1 MPEKSHGQRSLVS
14 YSPEGHKELDMTE
27 DKCKTLSGPKGEYL
41 RSPEEDAKGCIMEK
55 KIPELRVKT
64 LIAITKT
71 VGMGKME
78 KGKYVPGRELSMEK
92 VTVV

>member
-14 YSPEGHKELDMTE
+14 YSPEGHKVLDMTE
-27 DKCKTLSGPKGEYL
+27 DKRKTLSGPKGEHL
-41 RSPEEDAKGCIMEK
+41 SSPEEVIG
-55 KIPELRVKT
+55 
-64 LIAITKT
+64 ITKT
-71 VGMGKME
+71 VGMGKIE